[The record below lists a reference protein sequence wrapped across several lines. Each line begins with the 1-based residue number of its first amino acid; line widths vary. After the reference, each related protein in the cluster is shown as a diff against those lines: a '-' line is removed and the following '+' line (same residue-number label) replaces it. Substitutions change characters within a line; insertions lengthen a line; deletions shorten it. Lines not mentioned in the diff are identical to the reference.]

1 MTEKSDPP
9 VLTPLVPLIVKPHD
23 SEETHVPLG
32 PHTILGW
39 ADSLSGGN
47 AVSIQAG
54 WAQLS
59 PGRVWPVQPSL
70 SWATPSRH
78 TRNIA
83 RSAEILLILRRIAER
98 EGWRGTRHAELTWR
112 RWRGGGGAFLFSTME
127 SGRKA
132 ASWEKWVR
140 INLICSRLKIILKG
154 GFWEQNLPPR
164 VLEERLAVVC
174 DQPDKGWL
182 LPRCPIKTLSKYHFH
197 KVLSTWNTSQLFGSN
212 LWSEVSRRLWGK
224 GARWQVNC
232 LKWSSKYHLNH
243 SPLPRNA

>member
-1 MTEKSDPP
+1 MQLASKRAELSLALGASD
-9 VLTPLVPLIVKPHD
+9 LCSHHLAEPHHRGIPG
-23 SEETHVPLG
+23 TQFGLQRYY
-32 PHTILGW
+32 W
-39 ADSLSGGN
+39 FSGGWPRGKGEE
-47 AVSIQAG
+47 ALDMQSWPEGDGG
-54 WAQLS
+54 W
-59 PGRVWPVQPSL
+59 G
-70 SWATPSRH
+70 
-78 TRNIA
+78 
-83 RSAEILLILRRIAER
+83 
-98 EGWRGTRHAELTWR
+98 
-112 RWRGGGGAFLFSTME
+112 FLFSTME

-132 ASWEKWVR
+132 ASWGKWVR
-140 INLICSRLKIILKG
+140 INLICSRLKIILKR